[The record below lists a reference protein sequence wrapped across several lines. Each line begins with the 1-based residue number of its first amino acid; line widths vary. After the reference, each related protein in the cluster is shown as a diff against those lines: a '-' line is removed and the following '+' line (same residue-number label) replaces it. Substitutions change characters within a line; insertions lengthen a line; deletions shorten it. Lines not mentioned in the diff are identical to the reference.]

1 MNDEQLDQL
10 LDTARPQFRVPPE
23 PAQLDM
29 IWERISAARHPA
41 PVRRPVHQLPWMRWA
56 GVAAALVLAFSLGRL
71 TTATPA
77 PSTPETPSTSV
88 VAAGEQ
94 PVAAAATELLGETVV
109 LLSALHEG
117 QATELPDRA
126 FAQQAGLL
134 LGTTRLLIDS
144 RVAERDPALKS
155 LLQDLELVLAQ
166 LARLRTG
173 EAHGELQLINDAL
186 QEQDIVP
193 RIRSVAAGLSAGA
206 D

>member
-10 LDTARPQFRVPPE
+10 IDAARPQFRVPPE
-23 PAQLDM
+23 PDLDK
-29 IWERISAARHPA
+29 IWERVSAARYPA
-41 PVRRPVHQLPWMRWA
+41 PARRPTAWLRWT
-56 GVAAALVLAFSLGRL
+56 GVAAGLVLAFSLGRL
-71 TTATPA
+71 TSGGAA
-77 PSTPETPSTSV
+77 PSTVTAPPAPAVSANER
-88 VAAGEQ
+88 

-173 EAHGELQLINDAL
+173 ESHGELQLINDAL

>member
-1 MNDEQLDQL
+1 MNDEQLDEL
-10 LDTARPQFRVPPE
+10 LEAARPAFRVPPD
-23 PAQLDM
+23 PQLEK
-29 IWERISAARHPA
+29 IWEGVSAARHPA
-41 PVRRPVHQLPWMRWA
+41 PVRRPTPWLKWA
-56 GVAAALVLAFSLGRL
+56 GVAAGLVLAFSLGRL
-71 TTATPA
+71 SINQATVTETPA
-77 PSTPETPSTSV
+77 PSVSSV
-88 VAAGEQ
+88 ARGEQ
-94 PVAAAATELLGETVV
+94 PVTAAATELLGETVV

-186 QEQDIVP
+186 QAQDIVP

>member
-1 MNDEQLDQL
+1 MTMNDEQLDQL
-10 LDTARPQFRVPPE
+10 LEAARPRFRVPPE
-23 PAQLDM
+23 PKLDT
-29 IWERISAARHPA
+29 IWERVSAARHPA
-41 PVRRPVHQLPWMRWA
+41 PLRRPTAWLRWA
-56 GVAAALVLAFSLGRL
+56 GVAAGLVLAFSLGRL
-71 TTATPA
+71 STTSETTAVASTQSEPA
-77 PSTPETPSTSV
+77 VSN
-88 VAAGEQ
+88 GEQ

-126 FAQQAGLL
+126 FARQAGLL

>member
-10 LDTARPQFRVPPE
+10 LEAARPGFRVPPE
-23 PAQLDM
+23 PNLDL
-29 IWERISAARHPA
+29 IWERVSAARHPV
-41 PVRRPVHQLPWMRWA
+41 PLRRPTPWLKWA
-56 GVAAALVLAFSLGRL
+56 GVAAGLVLAFSLGRL
-71 TTATPA
+71 TTNQEPATVTATPTA
-77 PSTPETPSTSV
+77 T
-88 VAAGEQ
+88 VANGEQ